1 MENED
6 TAALTHEKTVVN
18 FYKIFK
24 KRDCGSGE
32 SLSTVSFFHMRSRVI
47 RPHSRADIMP
57 CYFAALLRSLSS
69 LRFLSVSIRSV
80 VTIMRSSM

>member
-6 TAALTHEKTVVN
+6 IAALTHEKTVVN

-32 SLSTVSFFHMRSRVI
+32 SLSTVSFFLSENTRSCRWKNLPLKI
-47 RPHSRADIMP
+47 
-57 CYFAALLRSLSS
+57 
-69 LRFLSVSIRSV
+69 
-80 VTIMRSSM
+80 

>member
-1 MENED
+1 MGNED

-32 SLSTVSFFHMRSRVI
+32 SPSTVSFFLSENTRSCRWKNLPLKIWI
-47 RPHSRADIMP
+47 RKSAGFAGLSRMLQKIAEVD
-57 CYFAALLRSLSS
+57 S
-69 LRFLSVSIRSV
+69 
-80 VTIMRSSM
+80 T

>member
-1 MENED
+1 MGNED

-32 SLSTVSFFHMRSRVI
+32 SLSTVSFFLSENT
-47 RPHSRADIMP
+47 RACRWKNLPLKIW
-57 CYFAALLRSLSS
+57 
-69 LRFLSVSIRSV
+69 I
-80 VTIMRSSM
+80 